1 MYFCLFL
8 HAVMTSSLEGHYGY
22 RRILKELWPMV
33 LMLMVTSVYSIVDGW
48 FISNYAGSTAFAAMN
63 IIWPALAIVSALGL
77 MVGAGGSALVSKYF
91 GEGAFIRGNHCFT
104 MLSRLTLIAGII
116 ISVLIFIFMRPI
128 AVALGAEG
136 AMIRHAVIYG
146 RILTLAMPA
155 YMLQLALQ
163 PFCMTAGKPG
173 LGTVT
178 SIACGLTNI
187 VLDALFV
194 AVFGWGLTGAAIAT
208 ALSFVVGGAIPTIFF
223 SSRRNATPLRFIHD
237 SPMDGQAILQSLSNG
252 LSEFV
257 GNISFNIIGICYN
270 LQLMKYIGENGVS
283 AYGVLMYVGFIFG
296 SIFIGYNMGIS
307 QVISF
312 KYGAGDKMELRSLLH
327 KSTLLIAIAG
337 FFITAIVELFAHQLS
352 SVFVG
357 YDTAL
362 RDLTTYAMRIYMVS
376 FLICGFNMF
385 ASAWFTAL
393 NNGPVSAVISFT
405 RTLIF
410 ELGCVLLLPLI
421 LGIDGIW
428 LAVNVA
434 EVLALALS
442 VALVLGL
449 RKRYGY

>member
-1 MYFCLFL
+1 M
-8 HAVMTSSLEGHYGY
+8 EGHYGY

-63 IIWPALAIVSALGL
+63 IIWPAVAIISALGL
-77 MVGAGGSALVSKYF
+77 MVGAGGSALVSKNF
-91 GEGAFIRGNHCFT
+91 GEGKTEQGNHTFT
-104 MLSRLTLIAGII
+104 MLIRLTFIAGIV
-116 ISVLIFIFMRPI
+116 ISAIFFAFMRP
-128 AVALGAEG
+128 VAINLGAEG
-136 AMIRHAVIYG
+136 AMIDYAVTYG
-146 RILTLAMPA
+146 RILTAALPI

-163 PFCMTAGKPG
+163 PFCMTAGKPQ
-173 LGTVT
+173 LGTMT
-178 SIACGLTNI
+178 SIACGVTNI

-194 AVFGWGLTGAAIAT
+194 VGFGWGLTGAAIAT
-208 ALSFVVGGAIPTIFF
+208 AMSFVVGGAIPVAFF
-223 SSRRNATPLRFIHD
+223 NSKRNYTPLRFIHD
-237 SPMDGQAILQSLSNG
+237 SPADWPSIRQSLSNG

-296 SIFIGYNMGIS
+296 SVFIGYNMGIS
-307 QVISF
+307 QVISY
-312 KYGAGDKMELRSLLH
+312 KYGACDKLELRSLLQ
-327 KSTLLIAIAG
+327 KSCVLIAIG
-337 FFITAIVELFAHQLS
+337 GLLITALVELFAPQIS
-352 SVFVG
+352 RVFVG
-357 YDTAL
+357 YDDEL
-362 RDLTTYAMRIYMVS
+362 CNLTTYAMRIYMVS
-376 FLICGFNMF
+376 FLICGFTMF

-410 ELGCVLLLPLI
+410 ELGCVFLLPLV

-434 EVLALALS
+434 EVLALILS
-442 VALVLGL
+442 AALVFGF

>member
-1 MYFCLFL
+1 
-8 HAVMTSSLEGHYGY
+8 
-22 RRILKELWPMV
+22 MV

-63 IIWPALAIVSALGL
+63 IIWPAVAIISALGL
-77 MVGAGGSALVSKYF
+77 MVGAGGSALVSKNF
-91 GEGAFIRGNHCFT
+91 GEGKTEQGNHTFT
-104 MLSRLTLIAGII
+104 MLIRLTFVAGLV
-116 ISVLIFIFMRPI
+116 ISAIFFAFMRPV
-128 AVALGAEG
+128 AVKLGAEG
-136 AMIRHAVIYG
+136 AMIDYAVTYG
-146 RILTLAMPA
+146 RILTAALPI

-163 PFCMTAGKPG
+163 PFCMTAGKPQ
-173 LGTVT
+173 LGTMT
-178 SIACGLTNI
+178 SIACGVTNI

-194 AVFGWGLTGAAIAT
+194 AGFGWGLTGAAIAT
-208 ALSFVVGGAIPTIFF
+208 AMSFVVGGAIPVAFF
-223 SSRRNATPLRFIHD
+223 NSKRNYTPLRFIHD
-237 SPMDGQAILQSLSNG
+237 SPSDWPSIRQSLSNG

-296 SIFIGYNMGIS
+296 SVFIGYNMGIS
-307 QVISF
+307 QVISY
-312 KYGAGDKMELRSLLH
+312 KYGACDKLELRSLLR
-327 KSTLLIAIAG
+327 KSCVLIAIG
-337 FFITAIVELFAHQLS
+337 GLVITALVELFAPQIS
-352 SVFVG
+352 RVFVG
-357 YDTAL
+357 YDDEL
-362 RDLTTYAMRIYMVS
+362 CNLTTYAMRIYMVS
-376 FLICGFNMF
+376 FLICGFTMF

-410 ELGCVLLLPLI
+410 ELGCVFLLPLV

-434 EVLALALS
+434 EVLALILS
-442 VALVLGL
+442 AALVFGF

>member
-1 MYFCLFL
+1 
-8 HAVMTSSLEGHYGY
+8 
-22 RRILKELWPMV
+22 MV

-63 IIWPALAIVSALGL
+63 IIWPAVAIISALGL
-77 MVGAGGSALVSKYF
+77 MVGAGGSALVSKTF
-91 GEGAFIRGNHCFT
+91 GEGDTERGNHTFT
-104 MLSRLTLIAGII
+104 MLIRLTFIAGAV
-116 ISVLIFIFMRPI
+116 ISAVFFVVMRPA

-136 AMIRHAVIYG
+136 EMVHYAVTYG
-146 RILTLAMPA
+146 RILTAALPV

-163 PFCMTAGKPG
+163 PFCMTAGRPE

-194 AVFGWGLTGAAIAT
+194 AGLGWGLTGAAVAT
-208 ALSFVVGGAIPTIFF
+208 AASFLVGGAIPTVYFA
-223 SSRRNATPLRFIHD
+223 SRRNTTPLRFVKD
-237 SPMDGQAILQSLSNG
+237 SPEDWPAIRQSLSNG

-257 GNISFNIIGICYN
+257 GNISFNVVGICYN

-296 SIFIGYNMGIS
+296 SVFIGYNMGIS
-307 QVISF
+307 QVIAY
-312 KYGAGDKMELRSLLH
+312 KYGAGDKAELRSLLR
-327 KSTLLIAIAG
+327 KSCALIAVAGLLI
-337 FFITAIVELFAHQLS
+337 TAVIEAFAPQIS

-357 YDTAL
+357 YFPEL
-362 RDLTTYAMRIYMVS
+362 RDLTTYAMRIYMIS

-410 ELGCVLLLPLI
+410 ELGCVFLLPLI

-434 EVLALALS
+434 EVLALVLS
-442 VALVLGL
+442 AALVFTL
-449 RKRYGY
+449 RKHYGY

>member
-1 MYFCLFL
+1 
-8 HAVMTSSLEGHYGY
+8 
-22 RRILKELWPMV
+22 MV

-63 IIWPALAIVSALGL
+63 IIWPAAAIISALGL
-77 MVGAGGSALVSKYF
+77 MVGAGGSALVSKTF
-91 GEGAFIRGNHCFT
+91 GEGDIARGNHTFT
-104 MLSRLTLIAGII
+104 MLIRLTIVAGTA
-116 ISVLIFIFMRPI
+116 ISAVFFVFMRPV

-136 AMIRHAVIYG
+136 EMVRYAVIYG
-146 RILTLAMPA
+146 RILTAAMPV

-163 PFCMTAGKPG
+163 PFCMAAGKPQ
-173 LGTVT
+173 LGTMT

-194 AVFGWGLTGAAIAT
+194 AGFGWGLTGAALAT
-208 ALSFVVGGAIPTIFF
+208 AASFLVGGAIPTLYFN
-223 SSRRNATPLRFIHD
+223 SRRNTTPLRFIHD
-237 SPMDGQAILQSLSNG
+237 SPEDWPAIRQSLSNG

-296 SIFIGYNMGIS
+296 SVFIGYNMGIS
-307 QVISF
+307 QVISY
-312 KYGAGDKMELRSLLH
+312 KYGAGDKAELRSLLR
-327 KSTLLIAIAG
+327 KSCALIAVGGLLITAVVEG
-337 FFITAIVELFAHQLS
+337 FAPQISA
-352 SVFVG
+352 VFVG
-357 YDTAL
+357 YDAAL

-376 FLICGFNMF
+376 FLICGFTMF

-410 ELGCVLLLPLI
+410 ELGCVFLLPLL

-434 EVLALALS
+434 EVLALILS
-442 VALVLGL
+442 ASLVLGL
-449 RKRYGY
+449 RHRYGY